1 MKLSTS
7 ISTNNCESN
16 LIERLKSSP
25 FFQVCQNAF
34 REATSLPLIL
44 QSANHPTF
52 NPSHSSPHQNPFCHL
67 LNSSHGSCKQCIL
80 AQRELFSSYSNKAL
94 SHTCFAGFKETAV
107 PLKLGNETVGFLN
120 TGQVFTQPPSLAQT
134 QAAHDALACNG
145 HSENEQKRGMQLH
158 TNSPIFDQDKYISM
172 ITLLSVIS
180 LQLSEFLNRIM
191 LESSAAEPEVI
202 RKAKELVTSRINEK
216 LSLKDVSNEVHL
228 SVFYFCNLFKKN
240 TGMTFTEYVNRQRVE
255 LAKSQLKKTKKAITE
270 IAYAVG
276 FQSLSQFNRSFL
288 KFAGESPRGY
298 RQHSRSI
305 PTGLRFSK

>member
-7 ISTNNCESN
+7 ISTNNCEFN
-16 LIERLKSSP
+16 LVERLKSSP

-34 REATSLPLIL
+34 REGTSLPLIL
-44 QSANHPTF
+44 QSANHPSF
-52 NPSHSSPHQNPFCHL
+52 NPCHTSPHQNPFCHL
-67 LNSSHGSCKQCIL
+67 LNSSHGSCKQCVL
-80 AQRELFSSYSNKAL
+80 AQRELFSSYSNKARTN
-94 SHTCFAGFKETAV
+94 TCFAGLKETAV
-107 PLKLGNETVGFLN
+107 PLKLGNETVGFLK
-120 TGQVFTQPPSLAQT
+120 TGQVFTHPPTLAQT
-134 QAAHDALACNG
+134 KAAHDALVVAG
-145 HSENEQKRGMQLH
+145 YSENEQRRAMEVYA
-158 TNSPIFDQDKYISM
+158 NSPIFEQDKYKSM
-172 ITLLSVIS
+172 VTLLSIIS

-216 LSLKDVSNEVHL
+216 ISLQDVSNEVHL

-255 LAKSQLKKTKKAITE
+255 LAKSELKKTKKPITE

-298 RQHSRSI
+298 RQHSRNI
-305 PTGLRFSK
+305 PTGLRFTQ